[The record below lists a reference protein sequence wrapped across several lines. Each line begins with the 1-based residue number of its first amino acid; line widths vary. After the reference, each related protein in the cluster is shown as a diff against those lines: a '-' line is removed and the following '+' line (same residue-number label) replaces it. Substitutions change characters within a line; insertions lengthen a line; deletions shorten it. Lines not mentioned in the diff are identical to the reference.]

1 MISPEFRAT
10 EVPNLT
16 EAFKSYIIKNH
27 GIINKK

>member
-16 EAFKSYIIKNH
+16 EAFKTYIVKNH
-27 GIINKK
+27 GIIY